1 MGGEIDGV
9 TRERR
14 DWALVVAICV
24 PVAVLSIDFAGVVV
38 ALPAIGTDLGV
49 AQDRLGWVVSAFAL
63 GSAAPLIVAGR
74 VADTTGRRRLLLAGL
89 WCFLAG
95 TVACLAAP
103 DFGVLVGG
111 RLVQGVGMALFM
123 TASLGALSA
132 GTVEPFRTRAV
143 GVWSAVGGL
152 ALAVGPLVGG
162 VLTDLGSWR
171 WFFLADVPPL
181 LLGLVLVHR
190 SVQDVPAGAGGG
202 AAGRRS
208 ALDGHAA
215 GGPIGAG
222 GASDDDA
229 AQAQGG
235 TAWRDAGPE
244 RGPGD
249 RPARVPLDPWSAVA
263 SILAVTALTSA
274 VQTVGTRG
282 WASPATLA
290 GAVVAVAA
298 AVVFARRE
306 RRPDP
311 PPIVDPV
318 LWRRP
323 AFWTPVAVA
332 LLANVAFGSLQFLL
346 TLALQDVAGWT
357 PLEAGGAFLLYSA
370 PFAAVGL
377 RIGRLTARLG
387 ARRALV
393 LGQVLI
399 AVSFV
404 AVAALADT
412 SVVTASCV
420 GLAVAGL
427 GQGLAFTL
435 TTSTSLAAAPAT
447 DASVASGLLTTLRNL
462 GIVAGITVATLALG
476 RAGGGVP
483 DTVTAGAAAGA
494 ATTAAFADGLR
505 LASFV
510 LAAVSL
516 AGAAVAARLPVG
528 D

>member
-1 MGGEIDGV
+1 MGGAGGDATG
-9 TRERR
+9 ERR

-24 PVAVLSIDFAGVVV
+24 PVAVLSVDFAGVVV
-38 ALPAIGTDLGV
+38 ALPAIGTDLDV

-74 VADTTGRRRLLLAGL
+74 VADTSGRRRLLLAGL

-103 DFGVLVGG
+103 DLGVLVGG

-171 WFFLADVPPL
+171 WFFLADLPALV
-181 LLGLVLVHR
+181 LGLVLVHR
-190 SVQDVPAGAGGG
+190 SVHDDRDVVAGGG
-202 AAGRRS
+202 HPGIGPLAAGRPPREGASPPGHS
-208 ALDGHAA
+208 AE
-215 GGPIGAG
+215 PGAG
-222 GASDDDA
+222 A
-229 AQAQGG
+229 
-235 TAWRDAGPE
+235 TAEPAG
-244 RGPGD
+244 
-249 RPARVPLDPWSAVA
+249 RPVRVPLDPWSAVA
-263 SILAVTALTSA
+263 VVAAVAALTVA

-282 WASPATLA
+282 WQAPATVGTA
-290 GAVVAVAA
+290 AVAVGA

-306 RRPDP
+306 RRRDP

-323 AFWTPVAVA
+323 AFWAPVTVA
-332 LLANVAFGSLQFLL
+332 LLANVGFGALQFLL

-357 PLEAGGAFLLYSA
+357 PLEAGGAFLLYSV

-377 RIGRLTARLG
+377 RIGRLTRRFG
-387 ARRALV
+387 DRRALV
-393 LGQVLI
+393 VGQLLI
-399 AVSFV
+399 AASFG
-404 AVAALADT
+404 AVAALAGS
-412 SVVTASCV
+412 SVVTASLV
-420 GLAVAGL
+420 GLAIAGF

-435 TTSTSLAAAPAT
+435 TTSTSLAAAPAA
-447 DASVASGLLTTLRNL
+447 DASVASGLLTTVRNL
-462 GIVAGITVATLALG
+462 GIVAGITLATLALD

-483 DTVTAGAAAGA
+483 DPVTAGAAASG
-494 ATTAAFADGLR
+494 TVTAAFADGLR
-505 LASFV
+505 LASTV
-510 LAAVSL
+510 LAVVSVF
-516 AGAAVAARLPVG
+516 GAAVAARLSAG

>member
-1 MGGEIDGV
+1 MVARSGCDSPRVEPEPS
-9 TRERR
+9 ERR

-38 ALPAIGTDLGV
+38 ALPAIGTDLDV

-74 VADTTGRRRLLLAGL
+74 LADTSGRRRLLLAGL

-103 DFGVLVGG
+103 VFGVLVGG
-111 RLVQGVGMALFM
+111 RVVQGVGMALFM
-123 TASLGALSA
+123 TASLGALST

-171 WFFLADVPPL
+171 WFFLADLPPL
-181 LLGLVLVHR
+181 VIGLVLVHR
-190 SVQDVPAGAGGG
+190 SV
-202 AAGRRS
+202 
-208 ALDGHAA
+208 H
-215 GGPIGAG
+215 
-222 GASDDDA
+222 DA
-229 AQAQGG
+229 P
-235 TAWRDAGPE
+235 D
-244 RGPGD
+244 PG
-249 RPARVPLDPWSAVA
+249 RPARVPLDLWAAVA
-263 SILAVTALTSA
+263 VVVAVAMATFAIQA
-274 VQTVGTRG
+274 IATRG
-282 WASPATLA
+282 WLAPATLGTA
-290 GAVVAVAA
+290 AVAVAA

-306 RRPDP
+306 RRPAP

-323 AFWTPVAVA
+323 AFWTPVTVA
-332 LLANVAFGSLQFLL
+332 LLANVAFGALQFLL

-357 PLEAGGAFLLYSA
+357 PLEAGAAFLLYSV
-370 PFAAVGL
+370 PFAAVGV
-377 RIGRLTARLG
+377 RIGRLTRRLG
-387 ARRALV
+387 ERRALV
-393 LGQVLI
+393 LGQALI
-399 AVSFV
+399 ALSFV
-404 AVAALADT
+404 AVAALAGS
-412 SVVTASCV
+412 SVVTASLV

-435 TTSTSLAAAPAT
+435 TTSTSLAAAPAA
-447 DASVASGLLTTLRNL
+447 DASVASGLLTALRNL
-462 GIVAGITVATLALG
+462 GIVAGITVATLALS

-483 DTVTAGAAAGA
+483 GPVSAGAAASTGA
-494 ATTAAFADGLR
+494 SAAFADGLR
-505 LASFV
+505 LASLV
-510 LAAVSL
+510 LAVVSV
-516 AGAAVAARLPVG
+516 AGAVVAARLPAG